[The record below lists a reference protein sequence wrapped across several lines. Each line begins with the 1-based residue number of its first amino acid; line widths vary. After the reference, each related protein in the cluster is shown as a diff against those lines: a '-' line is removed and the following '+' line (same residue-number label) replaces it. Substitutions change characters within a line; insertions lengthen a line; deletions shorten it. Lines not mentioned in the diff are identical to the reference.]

1 MTERILGIYI
11 RKCSLLMNSESLVT
25 KVKQNH
31 YYLIREGSPRGLGA
45 TQISQEGYRGYPK
58 NLHICQLVYAI
69 MKLFSSNYILLSF
82 PKAPK
87 VLKDSYQRLMRISK
101 SI

>member
-1 MTERILGIYI
+1 
-11 RKCSLLMNSESLVT
+11 MNSESLVT

-31 YYLIREGSPRGLGA
+31 YYLIREGSLRGLAG
-45 TQISQEGYRGYPK
+45 TQISQEDCRVYPK
-58 NLHICQLVYAI
+58 NLHIFQLVYAI
-69 MKLFSSNYILLSF
+69 MKLFSSYYILLSF

-87 VLKDSYQRLMRISK
+87 ALKDSYQRLLRISK